1 VTKAYDAIV
10 VGGGIVGCA
19 CAFYLSEHFK
29 KVLLIEKGPIGGGST
44 AAGMGHVVAMDDSPA
59 QFRLT
64 KYSQDLWNGLYPQ
77 LDANCEPRFTGTM
90 WVATDEE
97 EFAHVGD
104 KKQSYA
110 SYGVR
115 TEILDS
121 QSLADAEP
129 SLRKGL
135 AGGLLVPSDSVIYP
149 MTAASW
155 MLNHAIQR
163 GATLI
168 QGKAVVSMGN
178 EQVSLADGTLLT
190 AKHLVNA
197 TGDRAASLTHGL
209 PIEPRKG
216 HLLITDRYPGMVR
229 HQLIELGYLKSA
241 HEMSS
246 ESVAFN
252 AQPRATGQVLLGS
265 SRQFVGW
272 NPEIDRKLISK
283 MVKRAEDYLPEIGKL
298 SLGIHAH
305 TQIVILAVSE
315 QGIFLVD
322 RVALGT
328 IALRRVLEKRQA
340 AHRGRRE
347 RFLVAAELIPVKR
360 RVARDHSPL
369 KTGNGQL
376 DLLKSNRPR
385 PEGLFKQLRVLS
397 VRVQLLDRLRMRKIH
412 LHRIGN
418 RSRSLFLK
426 ARRPAVPKLDR
437 IVRRV
442 DHRRSR
448 PTAEF
453 PADTGRYG
461 RSVRKSVRGRVTTGA
476 GNRVIRRKLGV
487 IIQLFSQ
494 RNGVG
499 RGLVSVG
506 NRHRRQP
513 QRNRNVN
520 RRADRNGL
528 LRGYCRSLLW
538 PAAGGKRGNKK
549 KKQSQLRHDGL
560 ESLRRFHL
568 AVFYRTGLFIVSA
581 PAVPCPG
588 GTASLYLFRCL

>member
-1 VTKAYDAIV
+1 MTKAYDAIV

-178 EQVSLADGTLLT
+178 EQVSLDDGTLLT

-298 SLGIHAH
+298 SIIRTWVGFRATTPDKLPIIGPTEDDPSVLIAAGHEGLGITTSVGTGRLIAD
-305 TQIVILAVSE
+305 IVAGLDSAI
-315 QGIFLVD
+315 D
-322 RVALGT
+322 RTPYGL
-328 IALRRVLEKRQA
+328 
-340 AHRGRRE
+340 
-347 RFLVAAELIPVKR
+347 
-360 RVARDHSPL
+360 
-369 KTGNGQL
+369 
-376 DLLKSNRPR
+376 SNR
-385 PEGLFKQLRVLS
+385 EA
-397 VRVQLLDRLRMRKIH
+397 H
-412 LHRIGN
+412 
-418 RSRSLFLK
+418 
-426 ARRPAVPKLDR
+426 
-437 IVRRV
+437 
-442 DHRRSR
+442 
-448 PTAEF
+448 
-453 PADTGRYG
+453 
-461 RSVRKSVRGRVTTGA
+461 
-476 GNRVIRRKLGV
+476 
-487 IIQLFSQ
+487 
-494 RNGVG
+494 
-499 RGLVSVG
+499 
-506 NRHRRQP
+506 
-513 QRNRNVN
+513 
-520 RRADRNGL
+520 
-528 LRGYCRSLLW
+528 
-538 PAAGGKRGNKK
+538 
-549 KKQSQLRHDGL
+549 
-560 ESLRRFHL
+560 
-568 AVFYRTGLFIVSA
+568 
-581 PAVPCPG
+581 
-588 GTASLYLFRCL
+588 